1 MKKKFYI
8 LIYHLL
14 ANWKATFVK
23 AIAKDHL
30 IDLYSPRCCAIFSF
44 IEKRKRNVNLNL
56 TTSRTAVLV
65 LRLFNLI
72 IQEPKHKQHECH
84 PITINSFAFL
94 TRSLNTNRTFS
105 LLREVLCGRM
115 APRMSSNLSN
125 HWLFWFDLMWRIS
138 IEKILLLNTLASYK
152 MQCCRKID
160 SRCPEL
166 RPSSLDR

>member
-105 LLREVLCGRM
+105 LLREVLCVGV
-115 APRMSSNLSN
+115 
-125 HWLFWFDLMWRIS
+125 WRL
-138 IEKILLLNTLASYK
+138 E
-152 MQCCRKID
+152 
-160 SRCPEL
+160 
-166 RPSSLDR
+166 